1 MVFQFNL
8 KNFLI
13 FLTIFCLEVL
23 IALFI
28 KDKFIRPYFGD
39 YLVIF
44 LVYYFVLSFLN
55 ANKNKIALGVLV
67 FAFIVEIIQYFQI
80 LYYFDLEKNK
90 ILRIVAGT
98 TFSFEDLIIYT
109 IAFLTIIFFNSY
121 KKETLSDRKPTR

>member
-1 MVFQFNL
+1 MFQFNL

>member
-1 MVFQFNL
+1 MFQFNL
-8 KNFLI
+8 KYLLI

-28 KDKFIRPYFGD
+28 KDNFIRPYFGD

-44 LVYYFVLSFLN
+44 LVYYFILSFLN
-55 ANKNKIALGVLV
+55 ANKNKIAFGVLV
-67 FAFIVEIIQYFQI
+67 FAFFVEIIQYFQI
-80 LYYFDLEKNK
+80 LSYFDLEKNK

-109 IAFLTIIFFNSY
+109 MAFLTIIFFNSY